1 MTTKKTGLNELRTRI
16 AQIVREEIHAALKE
30 DINPHLQRVRDKDKM
45 IGWVMRQ
52 YFNPE
57 KHADKLWY
65 DASVNPDNVLEYVS
79 DPKNHF
85 PLTPKELADLWKL
98 KKSLGA
104 SLELAAKDF
113 EDLPDEEEEDE
124 DKTTYQ
130 TGEVTLKDIGKELGG
145 LTPTM
150 INKLASSG
158 GEKIKKLTHG
168 VAPWDMNEE
177 QWEDLLKTIKEARQ
191 EVAQVYA
198 ENLKSYGGDVKAFL
212 ESLVKAHI
220 LTPSDLKLVTDQE
233 VEGLALLS
241 QKSTD
246 QIVNVLLHDIERDDN
261 VFKSYQS
268 AVSKKVFPPA
278 KRGRPKKKR
287 D

>member
-1 MTTKKTGLNELRTRI
+1 MITKKISLNELRTRI
-16 AQIVREEIHAALKE
+16 AKIVREEIHTALKE
-30 DINPHLQRVRDKDKM
+30 DISPHLQHVRDKSKLV
-45 IGWVMRQ
+45 GWIMRQ
-52 YFNPE
+52 YFNPG
-57 KHADKLWY
+57 KHVDKVWY
-65 DASVNPDNVLEYVS
+65 DASVDLGNVLQYVS
-79 DPKNHF
+79 DPKNNF
-85 PLTPKELADLWKL
+85 PFTPKELADLWKL

-104 SLELAAKDF
+104 SLELVAKDF
-113 EDLPDEEEEDE
+113 GEFPEDEEDE

-150 INKLASSG
+150 INKLATSG
-158 GEKIKKLTHG
+158 SEKIKKLTHG

-177 QWEDLLKTIKEARQ
+177 QWGDLLKTIKEARRD
-191 EVAQVYA
+191 VAKIYA

-220 LTPSDLKLVTDQE
+220 LTPSDLKLVSDQE
-233 VEGLALLS
+233 FEGLALLS

-246 QIVNVLLHDIERDDN
+246 QIINVILHDIERDNN

-268 AVSKKVFPPA
+268 AVSKKVFPPG

-287 D
+287 E